1 MTNKRTMNQFLPMV
15 FAIVGLVCS
24 GLLAQDSDDIKS
36 ELGEKQ
42 RLVEQKMVDLEN
54 MFTVIAAKL
63 QDKEPERAKQLVDAY
78 QQAKEQLIT
87 KKMAEVSEHL
97 DNNQYEQAAQ
107 KIDEVI
113 QKLDDLV
120 RLLMNDK
127 SPKMTK
133 SEEIDMLEDWKN
145 SIQQM
150 RQSQNQQRRE
160 TEKVA
165 NKDETLRKIDQQIK
179 QLEDLIGQQ
188 KGLIDQTSK
197 SDGAGIRT
205 LDKIADQQFEIR
217 KKTEDLASE
226 IADGDEQPV
235 STDANDAK
243 PGDSKPGD
251 SKPGDSKPGDSK
263 PGDSKPG
270 DSKPGDSKPGDS
282 KPGDSSR
289 VIPSRVIPSRVI
301 PNRVIPNRVIPNRV
315 IPNRVIPNRV
325 IPNRVIPNHLHPTH
339 RPSQASSRC
348 RNQPNISA
356 RLKKNWAALN
366 LKRPNSRKSRLWL
379 RWKTPSKNWQKNGV
393 AWRLCLPRH
402 LTKWQESKGGPATR
416 QWRLSNR

>member
-270 DSKPGDSKPGDS
+270 
-282 KPGDSSR
+282 R
-289 VIPSRVIPSRVI
+289 F
-301 PNRVIPNRVIPNRV
+301 
-315 IPNRVIPNRV
+315 
-325 IPNRVIPNHLHPTH
+325 
-339 RPSQASSRC
+339 QA
-348 RNQPNISA
+348 
-356 RLKKNWAALN
+356 
-366 LKRPNSRKSRLWL
+366 
-379 RWKTPSKNWQKNGV
+379 G
-393 AWRLCLPRH
+393 
-402 LTKWQESKGGPATR
+402 
-416 QWRLSNR
+416 